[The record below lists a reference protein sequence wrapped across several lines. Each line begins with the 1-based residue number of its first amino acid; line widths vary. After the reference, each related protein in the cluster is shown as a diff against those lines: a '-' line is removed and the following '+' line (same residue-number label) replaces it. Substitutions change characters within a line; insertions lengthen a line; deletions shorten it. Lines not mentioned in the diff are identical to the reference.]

1 MTDTSTLSPMLKM
14 VKAKNPDKEYPSSLG
29 KKWTHEEEQQL
40 LSHIKDGN
48 DKDAIAALHNR
59 TVGAIQSRI
68 RSMAHNMFL
77 QNIPVEAISE
87 ATKLTTSEIT
97 DIIFKKNDVL
107 IDSVL
112 KKNAVLIDSV
122 SKKNKTMEECSDITL
137 LTVHQ
142 EIQTMKT
149 EMNGLKNNVKELIEL
164 LQAIYE
170 FSEE

>member
-1 MTDTSTLSPMLKM
+1 MTDTCKLSPMLKM
-14 VKAKNPDKEYPSSLG
+14 IQAKNPDKEYPSSLG

-40 LSHIKDGN
+40 LLHIKEGN

-68 RSMAHNMFL
+68 RSIAYDMFV
-77 QNIPVEAISE
+77 QNTPVEAISE
-87 ATKLTTSEIT
+87 ATKLTTSEIMDT
-97 DIIFKKNDVL
+97 VA
-107 IDSVL
+107 

-122 SKKNKTMEECSDITL
+122 SKKHKPMDENTDITL

-149 EMNGLKNNVKELIEL
+149 EMNGLKNNVRELIEL

>member
-1 MTDTSTLSPMLKM
+1 MTDSCNLSPMLKM
-14 VKAKNPDKEYPSSLG
+14 VKAKNSDKEYPSSLG
-29 KKWTHEEEQQL
+29 KKWTKEEEQQL
-40 LSHIKDGN
+40 LLYIKDGK
-48 DKDAIAALHNR
+48 DKEAIAALHNR

-68 RSMAHNMFL
+68 QSLAYDMFV
-77 QNIPVEAISE
+77 QNTPVEAISE
-87 ATKLTTSEIT
+87 ATTLTTSEIT
-97 DIIFKKNDVL
+97 DTVFKKNTE
-107 IDSVL
+107 IM
-112 KKNAVLIDSV
+112 NTV
-122 SKKNKTMEECSDITL
+122 SKKKKKIEEHSDITL